1 MPAIAFPSRVFQAV
15 RSRHS
20 YNGYLRVSE
29 FDFTLPPELIAQYPL
44 AERSASRMLVLDRQ
58 EANLQ
63 DSHVH
68 QLPQWIR
75 NGDCLVVNNSRVLP
89 ARLHGQRVL
98 SAGHTPGG
106 AVELLLLKSVSIH
119 PLRWQALVKPGRKL
133 PCGSMVDTNGVRIR
147 ILNREQDATRIIE
160 FPDLDEIALNQLLDN
175 HGNIP
180 LPPYIRRKDNELD
193 RERYQTIY
201 AHNKGSVAAPTAG
214 LHFDKN
220 LLSEIIRKGAT
231 LAELTLHVGL
241 GTFQPVKTEQ
251 VEDHPM
257 HSEQFDLPLESAET
271 IQNAR
276 RVIAV
281 GTTCVRTLEH
291 IALQHAAPLQH
302 TKGSTNIFITP
313 GFQFQAVDA
322 MLTNFHLPRST
333 LLMLVSAFAGKEL
346 VMKAYAHAVERK
358 YRFYSYG
365 DCMLIV

>member
-1 MPAIAFPSRVFQAV
+1 
-15 RSRHS
+15 
-20 YNGYLRVSE
+20 
-29 FDFTLPPELIAQYPL
+29 
-44 AERSASRMLVLDRQ
+44 
-58 EANLQ
+58 
-63 DSHVH
+63 
-68 QLPQWIR
+68 
-75 NGDCLVVNNSRVLP
+75 
-89 ARLHGQRVL
+89 
-98 SAGHTPGG
+98 
-106 AVELLLLKSVSIH
+106 
-119 PLRWQALVKPGRKL
+119 
-133 PCGSMVDTNGVRIR
+133 
-147 ILNREQDATRIIE
+147 
-160 FPDLDEIALNQLLDN
+160 
-175 HGNIP
+175 
-180 LPPYIRRKDNELD
+180 
-193 RERYQTIY
+193 
-201 AHNKGSVAAPTAG
+201 
-214 LHFDKN
+214 
-220 LLSEIIRKGAT
+220 
-231 LAELTLHVGL
+231 
-241 GTFQPVKTEQ
+241 
-251 VEDHPM
+251 M